1 MSAWTADRIRAQL
14 GTSTIIF
21 PPEERLGRE
30 QIARVADAGIGSIEV
45 GAFNGL
51 DHYDHHDEAQVDEI
65 AQAAADLGVKI
76 ASVHCPLVDYAA
88 ADEDARREASR
99 ESIAAAKAGER
110 MGADLIVC
118 HFHNQ
123 PPAAITAREM
133 LDALDGCNIRIAT
146 ENGINLTPYAEFVD
160 HFATER
166 LGITIDI
173 GHTRVPAED
182 WLNPFTA
189 PGRAKDIVENI
200 CGQRLY
206 HIHIHDYHNNE
217 DHRPPWEG
225 EIEWG
230 DLFTSLDAIDYRGAL
245 MFESLPLI
253 SSEDTLAK
261 VGAFP
266 DEFVRRYG

>member
-1 MSAWTADRIRAQL
+1 MSKWTAERIRAQL

-21 PPEERLGRE
+21 QPEQRLGRE
-30 QIARVADAGIGSIEV
+30 QIARVADGGIGSIEV

-51 DHYDHHDEAQVDEI
+51 QHYDHNDEAQVEEI
-65 AQAAADLGVKI
+65 AQAAEDLGVKV
-76 ASVHCPLVDYAA
+76 ASVHRPLVAYDN
-88 ADEDARREASR
+88 ADEDVRREASR

-110 MGADLIVC
+110 MGANLIIC

-133 LDALDGCNIRIAT
+133 LDELEGCNIRIAT
-146 ENGINLTPYAEFVD
+146 ENGINLTPYAQFVD
-160 HFATER
+160 HFATDR
-166 LGITIDI
+166 LGICIDI

-189 PGRAKDIVENI
+189 PGRAKAIVEDTV
-200 CGQRLY
+200 GQRLY

-217 DHRPPWEG
+217 DHRPPWQG

-230 DLFTSLDAIDYRGAL
+230 DLLTSLDAINYQGAL
-245 MFESLPLI
+245 MFESLPLV
-253 SSEDTLAK
+253 SPEDTLAK

-266 DEFVRRYG
+266 DEFVKRYG

>member
-1 MSAWTADRIRAQL
+1 MSAWTAERIRKQL

-30 QIARVADAGIGSIEV
+30 QIARVADAGISQLEV

-51 DHYDHHDEAQVDEI
+51 DHYDHNDQAQVEEI
-65 AQAAADLGVKI
+65 GRAAEDLGVKI
-76 ASVHCPLVDYAA
+76 ASVHCPLVNYAEP
-88 ADEDARREASR
+88 DEEERQVVSR
-99 ESIAAAKAGER
+99 ESIAAARAAEC
-110 MGADLIVC
+110 MNAALIVC

-123 PPAAITAREM
+123 EPAEITCREM
-133 LDALDGCNIRIAT
+133 LADLEGLSVRIAT

-160 HFATER
+160 AFDTER

-182 WLNPFTA
+182 WVNPFTK
-189 PGRAKDIVENI
+189 PGRAKAIVE
-200 CGQRLY
+200 GTVGKRLY
-206 HIHIHDYHNNE
+206 HIHLHDYHNNE

-225 EIEWG
+225 EIQWG
-230 DLFTSLDAIDYRGAL
+230 DLFTSLDAIDYQGAL
-245 MFESLPLI
+245 MFESLPVI

-266 DEFVRRYG
+266 EEFVRRFG